1 MVDRMSQRNTHRSTA
16 KTNRLRTATGLL
28 QVRVTLLLA
37 LLLVLLIING
47 GAG

>member
-1 MVDRMSQRNTHRSTA
+1 MVDLMSHRNAHRSTA
-16 KTNRLRTATGLL
+16 KTNRLGTATGLL
-28 QVRVTLLLA
+28 QVRGTLLLA